1 VNHPYD
7 LTYKY
12 VFILD
17 TFVDISDDDNFDE
30 SMTVD
35 QQGIKIGKLNYEK

>member
-12 VFILD
+12 VFILE
-17 TFVDISDDDNFDE
+17 TYVEISDDDDDE
-30 SMTVD
+30 SSV
-35 QQGIKIGKLNYEK
+35 KIGKVNYER

>member
-1 VNHPYD
+1 MNHSDD

-17 TFVDISDDDNFDE
+17 TYVDISDDDE
-30 SMTVD
+30 SMIVN
-35 QQGIKIGKLNYEK
+35 QSSIKIGNLNYEK

>member
-1 VNHPYD
+1 VNHPHD

-17 TFVDISDDDNFDE
+17 TYVEISDDDDE
-30 SMTVD
+30 SMMVNRSSV
-35 QQGIKIGKLNYEK
+35 KIGKLNYEK

>member
-17 TFVDISDDDNFDE
+17 TYVDISDDDE
-30 SMTVD
+30 SMIVN
-35 QQGIKIGKLNYEK
+35 QSSIKIGKVNYEK